1 VPDVKKPKNSFM
13 IFKDD
18 VFEEVR
24 KGLQGATAC
33 ELTKKCS
40 ELWNALDEAG
50 KAKYTELGR

>member
-1 VPDVKKPKNSFM
+1 M

-24 KGLQGATAC
+24 KGLKGATAC